1 MTERSESRK
10 HSRFSP
16 RSGDPGAAAP
26 DDLREP
32 VAWLTRVVTNAALD
46 RLRSARVRRE
56 AYVGTWLPEPEVG
69 PPWPPDPGRGDP
81 PLGDPCERVLLGALR
96 GTDRLDFARR
106 LVNGDPGL
114 VLAHDGGM
122 AVLAFVVRDGRVAQ
136 VDVVANPDK
145 LGRISPGPGGPR
157 GRAGSPP
164 PRR

>member
-1 MTERSESRK
+1 MQDVLARA
-10 HSRFSP
+10 
-16 RSGDPGAAAP
+16 GAAAP

-56 AYVGTWLPEPEVG
+56 AYVGTLLPEPEIG

-81 PLGDPCERVLLGALR
+81 RLGDPGERVTL
-96 GTDRLDFARR
+96 
-106 LVNGDPGL
+106 
-114 VLAHDGGM
+114 
-122 AVLAFVVRDGRVAQ
+122 
-136 VDVVANPDK
+136 ANPDK